1 MLQNNPFIK
10 LLEPVFTN
18 PVVDEIMC
26 WWFDRF
32 AEAGLLSYY
41 WPFFIAGDI
50 DEITAMF
57 KGKSGR

>member
-18 PVVDEIMC
+18 PVVDDIMC
-26 WWFDRF
+26 WWFDRYM
-32 AEAGLLSYY
+32 EAFMHTYY
-41 WPFFIAGDI
+41 FPFFIAGDM

-57 KGKSGR
+57 KGKPGR